1 MDPNGITMNKI
12 RSKLNR
18 IRDRI
23 SNRSTKS
30 RSSYLKLIGHWKNIS
45 PNTQSMGCSNVA
57 HAYASCNKLS
67 PAASNYPMIGIV
79 SSYNDM
85 LSAHAPFENYPNL
98 LKKQAKQLD
107 LHVQVA
113 GGVPAMCDGI
123 TQGEP
128 GMELSLFSRDSIA
141 LSTTIALSHNVFDAA
156 ICMGTCDKIVPG
168 LMIGALRHG
177 HLPMIFISGGPMSTG
192 ISNTEKNRK
201 RKAFTDKQ
209 IDKIELMEVE
219 QAAYHDQGTCTFYGT
234 ANTNLLISGTMGFQ
248 LPGSA
253 FTPTN
258 TAERKKLTEYSLLV
272 LSQLIEK
279 KLCLGEMLDINNWL
293 NGMIVLLA
301 SGGSTNLIIHLIA
314 MARACGFILEVRDF
328 AELSKII
335 PLICKVYPNGKAD
348 VNEFHLAG
356 GVGLL
361 INNLLE
367 EDLLFNDVETVVGK
381 GLDSYTKSIQI
392 KNNKLI
398 WEDIDPKNPNPNIIT
413 GVKNPFKINSGM
425 KFITGNIAK
434 GIIKVS
440 ALKDENEVI
449 NAPAKVFFDQ
459 ETVIEAFQNND
470 FIEDTIIVL
479 LGQSPEHNGMPEL
492 HKLSSPIS
500 VLRDKGL
507 NIALITDGRMSGA
520 SGSFPA
526 LIHAISDN
534 LNLYKIQDGD
544 KLILDLKSQILESD
558 TLDVISSRS
567 PHKIRNSDEGLG
579 RELFSLFKQNIS
591 NAEHGATIFKYD

>member
-1 MDPNGITMNKI
+1 MC
-12 RSKLNR
+12 
-18 IRDRI
+18 
-23 SNRSTKS
+23 
-30 RSSYLKLIGHWKNIS
+30 SS
-45 PNTQSMGCSNVA
+45 
-57 HAYASCNKLS
+57 
-67 PAASNYPMIGIV
+67 
-79 SSYNDM
+79 D
-85 LSAHAPFENYPNL
+85 
-98 LKKQAKQLD
+98 
-107 LHVQVA
+107 
-113 GGVPAMCDGI
+113 
-123 TQGEP
+123 
-128 GMELSLFSRDSIA
+128 
-141 LSTTIALSHNVFDAA
+141 
-156 ICMGTCDKIVPG
+156 
-168 LMIGALRHG
+168 
-177 HLPMIFISGGPMSTG
+177 
-192 ISNTEKNRK
+192 
-201 RKAFTDKQ
+201 
-209 IDKIELMEVE
+209 
-219 QAAYHDQGTCTFYGT
+219 
-234 ANTNLLISGTMGFQ
+234 
-248 LPGSA
+248 
-253 FTPTN
+253 
-258 TAERKKLTEYSLLV
+258 
-272 LSQLIEK
+272 
-279 KLCLGEMLDINNWL
+279 
-293 NGMIVLLA
+293 
-301 SGGSTNLIIHLIA
+301 
-314 MARACGFILEVRDF
+314 
-328 AELSKII
+328 LSKII

-526 LIHAISDN
+526 LIHAISD
-534 LNLYKIQDGD
+534 KDR
-544 KLILDLKSQILESD
+544 KS
-558 TLDVISSRS
+558 VV
-567 PHKIRNSDEGLG
+567 
-579 RELFSLFKQNIS
+579 
-591 NAEHGATIFKYD
+591 